1 MLKIPVNLIALLA
14 VWTIM
19 ILNGCKKYSKLTN
32 EPPNLSIWEIDD
44 PPGLNPL
51 LTFDASSTEIRPLL
65 FQSLL
70 NFSYDDYS
78 LIPVL
83 ARSRPRIEQLADT
96 AMVLH
101 YEIRPEARWDNGSHV
116 TARDVLFSYKAI
128 ASPAIAADY
137 LKPYLQM
144 VDHIEID
151 PSDSLSLRI
160 YTRQIHMRA
169 EASTGYE
176 IPILPEYFYDP
187 KHVLRAYSFREL
199 YDMDKAT
206 DTALIKWGERFSSPE
221 FARTG
226 DSMSG
231 SGAYRLERW
240 DEGERIVLKK
250 KEHWWGEEIRDTAN
264 MYFEAHPEMIS
275 YRIINDQTAALTALK
290 GGQLDVMRSVKARD
304 FKSLLENPSYQDKL
318 KLFTPPML
326 AFSALGINM
335 RSPLFE
341 DRSTRQAIAFLIDY
355 DRLMKDVMYGFAERC
370 IGPVY
375 PSLKKYYND
384 SITPYRLDP
393 AKAQKLLKLSGWGD
407 HDGDGWLDRMVNGKK
422 TDFEFDFITN
432 KGQEEREKVALI
444 VQENLRKAG
453 IRMNIV
459 SLEWGLVLEHL
470 FSHDF
475 DMMYISMVG
484 DPAPEDYSQL
494 WGRASR
500 NGGYNFVNFGN
511 DYSDSLIAKINR
523 TLDEDERAR
532 YIRELQVIIHRE
544 VPYVFLWTPEN
555 RIAIRYPFENMH
567 ISAYRPGFWP
577 GGFILEAD

>member
-1 MLKIPVNLIALLA
+1 MLKIPVNLIAFFAAL
-14 VWTIM
+14 TIM
-19 ILNGCKKYSKLTN
+19 TVNGCKKYSKLTN
-32 EPPNLSIWEIDD
+32 TPHKLSIWEIDD

-83 ARSRPRIEQLADT
+83 ARSRPAIEQLGDT

-101 YEIRPEARWDNGSHV
+101 YEIRPEARWDNGRHV

-137 LKPYLQM
+137 LKPYLRM
-144 VDHIEID
+144 VDHIETD
-151 PSDSLSLRI
+151 PADSLSLRI
-160 YTRQIHMRA
+160 YTRQIHIRA
-169 EASTGYE
+169 EASTGFE

-187 KHVLRAYSFREL
+187 QHVLRAYSFREL

-206 DTALIKWGERFSSPE
+206 DTALIKWGMRFSSPE
-221 FARTG
+221 FARIG

-250 KEHWWGEEIRDTAN
+250 KENWWGREIRDSAN
-264 MYFEAHPEMIS
+264 MYFEANPERII
-275 YRIINDQTAALTALK
+275 YQIINDQTAALTALK

-304 FKSLLENPSYQDKL
+304 SKSLLDNPSYEDKM
-318 KLFTPPML
+318 KLFTPLML

-384 SITPYRLDP
+384 SITPYRLNP
-393 AKAQKLLKLSGWGD
+393 KRAQHLLQISGWSD
-407 HDGDGWLDRMVNGKK
+407 HDGDGWLDRMENGEK

-444 VQENLRKAG
+444 V
-453 IRMNIV
+453 

-470 FSHDF
+470 FNHDF

-494 WGRASR
+494 WSRASR

-511 DYSDSLIAKINR
+511 AYSDSLIAKINR
-523 TLDEDERAR
+523 TLDEDERAG
-532 YIRELQVIIHRE
+532 YIRELQVLIHRE

-555 RIAIRYPFENMH
+555 RIAIRHHFKNMH

-577 GGFILEAD
+577 GAFILE